1 MTTLPL
7 AIPRPVHPTG
17 VWSWLTTIDHKR
29 IGVLYGVTA
38 FLMFFSGGIEA
49 MLIRIQLARPE
60 QNLITPEIFNQLFT
74 MHATTMIFLG
84 VMPLSA
90 AFFNFVIPLQIGAR
104 DVAFPRLNA
113 FSYWTFLGGALLL
126 KLSWLTHSA
135 PNGGWFGYSP
145 LTGITYNVGHGIDVW
160 ILSLQVL
167 GVASLAASFNFIV
180 TILNMR
186 APGMTLM
193 RMPLFTWMTLVT
205 AILLVLAF
213 PVITVALI
221 ELYFDRAFGMNFFNV
236 AAGANPVLW
245 QHLFWVFGHPE
256 VYILILPAMGIV
268 SEILPVFSKK
278 PLFGYASIVLAGIII
293 AFMGWMVWSHHMF
306 TVGLGP
312 VANSVFAI
320 TTMMIAVPTGIKVF
334 NWMGTMWG
342 GSISLKTPMLF
353 AIGFVSMFV
362 IGGISGVMHSIAASD
377 AQQQDTYFVV
387 AHIHYV
393 LFGGAIFAIL
403 AGTYYWFPKLTGRMY
418 DEKLGQAHF
427 WLMFIGQNVTFFP
440 MHFTGLDG
448 MPRRIYT
455 YYGGMGWD
463 FWNMVS
469 TLGALLLAFGF
480 LIFIHNM
487 ARSWRKGETAGSD
500 PWDGRTI
507 EWSIPSPP
515 PEYNFVEVPHIQ
527 DRDDWWEEKQRRRVG
542 SPVPVVAGGSDEED
556 AHDIHLPQPSYWPF
570 FVSLGLFIFGGGLV
584 YLINVDEAGIRTLNY
599 PAMITSVIGVLIGI
613 VSVYAWSFE
622 PVNDPEP
629 DDGHAAA
636 H

>member
-7 AIPRPVHPTG
+7 AIPRPTHPTG
-17 VWSWLTTIDHKR
+17 IWSWLTTIDHKR

-49 MLIRIQLARPE
+49 FLIRIQLARPE
-60 QNLITPEIFNQLFT
+60 QNLITPEIFNQMFT

-90 AFFNFVIPLQIGAR
+90 AFFNFVVPLQIGAR

-126 KLSWLTHSA
+126 KISWFTHSA

-145 LTGITYNVGHGIDVW
+145 LTGITYNLGHGIDVW
-160 ILSLQVL
+160 ILSLQIL
-167 GVASLAASFNFIV
+167 GIASLAASFNFIV

-186 APGMTLM
+186 APGMGLM

-221 ELYFDRAFGMNFFNV
+221 ELYFDRSFGMNFFNV

-268 SEILPVFSKK
+268 SEVLPVFSKK
-278 PLFGYASIVLAGIII
+278 PLFGYATVVLAGVII

-312 VANSVFAI
+312 VANSVFTI

-342 GSISLKTPMLF
+342 GSLNLKTPMLF

-362 IGGISGVMHSIAASD
+362 IGGISGVMHAVAASD
-377 AQQQDTYFVV
+377 AQQQDTYFIV

-403 AGTYYWFPKLTGRMY
+403 AGVYYWFPKLTGRMY
-418 DEKLGQAHF
+418 DERQGQVHF

-440 MHFTGLDG
+440 MHFTGLNG

-469 TLGALLLAFGF
+469 TVGAVLLTVGF
-480 LIFIHNM
+480 LIFIYNM
-487 ARSWRKGETAGSD
+487 ARSWKKGETAGAD
-500 PWDGRTI
+500 PWDGRTL

-515 PEYNFVEVPHIQ
+515 PEYNFVEVPNVQ
-527 DRDDWWEEKQRRRVG
+527 DRDDWWEEKQRRRE
-542 SPVPVVAGGSDEED
+542 PAAVPVIAGGSDSDD

-570 FVSLGLFIFGGGLV
+570 FVSLGLFIGGMGLV
-584 YLINVDEAGIRTLNY
+584 YLINVTDAGIRTLNY
-599 PAMITSVIGVLIGI
+599 VALTTTVVGVLIGM

-629 DDGHAAA
+629 DGEHAA